1 VYDKL
6 GVADRLELALF
17 CLHNRILDNGPK
29 PAEPVQPVPA
39 NGNSAVPAAGV
50 PEKVS

>member
-6 GVADRLELALF
+6 GVADRLELGLF

-29 PAEPVQPVPA
+29 PANRQSVPA
-39 NGNSAVPAAGV
+39 NGSSALLQRCP
-50 PEKVS
+50 KK